1 MPSATCA
8 RYRFPAVSMFVLLCT
23 GYAWTAPPA
32 VTRVAPR
39 GAERGKAVEVVVA
52 GTNLT
57 PQSQL
62 ILPFKATA
70 ALLPD
75 AKPNPAQ
82 VRFQVTVDASV
93 PFGVYPARVSTEE
106 GVSALFF
113 FCVDSLPS
121 INEVEDNS
129 SFDKAQKIEV
139 PVIVNG
145 ECAGGD
151 VDFFRFAVKKGQRLV
166 IETESARL
174 GSGLVPQLRLTDG
187 KQRFIAA
194 EDTQSVRGDCRLTFV
209 APEDGD
215 YVIEISDSRYKG
227 GLPPFYRLKIADYD
241 FVGEVFPLGGKRGE
255 TVAFTLRGGS
265 LAGDV
270 KVERK
275 LEDGFF
281 IGAMP
286 LALDGT
292 IKPGMLAPVVA
303 VGDLPERTHLR
314 ADLKDAKPLDVQP
327 PLTINGRLSEKGQ
340 TDRFQFAVQPGQ
352 RYRIAVHAESLGS
365 QLDGVLRVLDQAG
378 KLLTVVDDVDIPPVA
393 PGQQP
398 TKGHDPAL
406 DYTVPAGVSAL
417 SLELNDQRKRGGLN
431 FGYRLTIEPATA
443 DFELR
448 LPVAEVNVPRGGT
461 ALVNVAVV
469 RRGFTGPI
477 QLGIAEPPAGLT
489 VQGGD
494 VPPNSTSGVLTISS
508 AADVMPP
515 GPLSVRIEGKAAI
528 DGKEVKRPA
537 LHTLFLSR
545 EANPAAFVLSF
556 ARTAV
561 GLTGAEPFTVQ
572 GPPALEIVKGF
583 PVDVPVTLARDAKMM
598 NLVVEVSGSLA
609 GIAVAPGQPPPPG
622 TFTIKPGSAAAN
634 VANATFNLAV
644 GANAPEG
651 KVNLVVQGKTK
662 INNVDK
668 IVVGPAVPL
677 IIHRPF
683 TVELAEPKLN
693 LVPGQMATIKAKI
706 NRQPVFK
713 DAVQLKL
720 DGLPAGVTLAK
731 PLTPVAAGANE
742 VVIELKVDPKFAVAT
757 ANLTLTCSAT
767 VGGMPYAH
775 PPGTIT
781 AQLAK

>member
-1 MPSATCA
+1 MPSFPCR
-8 RYRFPAVSMFVLLCT
+8 RYRFFVVWAAACVCT
-23 GYAWTAPPA
+23 GYAWTAPPT

-62 ILPFKATA
+62 ILPFKASA

-82 VRFQVTVDASV
+82 VRFQVSVDPSV
-93 PFGVYPARVSTEE
+93 PFGVYPARLATEE

-113 FCVDSLPS
+113 FCVDNLPS
-121 INEVEDNS
+121 IQEVEDNS

-151 VDFFRFAVKKGQRLV
+151 VDFFRFAAKKGQRLV

-174 GSGLVPQLRLTDG
+174 GSGIVPQLRLTDG
-187 KQRFIAA
+187 KQQFIAA
-194 EDTQSVRGDCRLTFV
+194 EDTQSVRGDCRLTLL
-209 APEDGD
+209 APADGD

-227 GLPPFYRLKIADYD
+227 TAPPFYRLKIADYD
-241 FVGEVFPLGGKRGE
+241 FPAEVFPLGGKRGE

-265 LAGDV
+265 LAGEV
-270 KVERK
+270 KLERK

-281 IGAMP
+281 SGTMP
-286 LALDGT
+286 LPLDGT
-292 IKPGMLAPVVA
+292 IKPGMLAPFVA
-303 VGDLPERTHLR
+303 LGDLPERTHLR
-314 ADLKDAKPLDVQP
+314 TDLKDAKPLDVQP
-327 PLTINGRLSEKGQ
+327 PLTVNGRLGEKGQ

-352 RYRIAVHAESLGS
+352 RYRLAVHAESLGS
-365 QLDGVLRVLDQAG
+365 HLDGVLRILDQAG
-378 KLLTVVDDVDIPPVA
+378 KQLAVVDDVDIPPVA
-393 PGQQP
+393 PGQPP
-398 TKGHDPAL
+398 TKGHDPAV
-406 DYTVPAGVSAL
+406 DFTVPAGVSAL
-417 SLELNDQRKRGGLN
+417 ILELSDQRKRGGLN
-431 FGYRLTIEPATA
+431 FGYRLTIEPAA
-443 DFELR
+443 VDFELR

-469 RRGFTGPI
+469 RRGFAGPI
-477 QLGIAEPPAGLT
+477 QLAIAGPPAGLT
-489 VQGGD
+489 IQGGD
-494 VPPNSTSGVLTISS
+494 IPANGTAGLLTISS
-508 AADVMPP
+508 AADAMPP
-515 GPLSVRIEGKAAI
+515 GPMAARIEGKAMV
-528 DGKEVKRPA
+528 DGKEVKRVA
-537 LHTLFLSR
+537 LHSLFLSK

-556 ARTAV
+556 APVAV
-561 GLTGAEPFTVQ
+561 GLTAADPFVVQ
-572 GPPALEIVKGF
+572 GPPALEVVKGF
-583 PVDVPVTLARDAKMM
+583 PVDVPVTLTRDMKTM
-598 NLVVEVSGSLA
+598 NLVIEVSGSVA
-609 GIAVAPGQPPPPG
+609 GLTVPGQPPAPG
-622 TFTIKPGSAAAN
+622 TFTIKPGNAAAN
-634 VANATFNLAV
+634 AANATFNLAA

-668 IVVGPAVPL
+668 IVIGPAVPVV
-677 IIHRPF
+677 IHRPF
-683 TVELAEPKLN
+683 TVELGEPTLKLT
-693 LVPGQMATIKAKI
+693 PGQMATIKGKI

-720 DGLPAGVTLAK
+720 DGLPAGVTLGK
-731 PLTPVAAGANE
+731 PLTPVAAGTDEFA
-742 VVIELKVDPKFAVAT
+742 IELKVDPKFAVAT

-767 VGGMPYAH
+767 VSGMPYVH
-775 PPGTIT
+775 PPLTLT